1 MAKKTEEAKGVEVE
15 VETKG
20 VEVTETVSKRAKKLS
35 KTVNYNNSTITI
47 EALGGKNG
55 AVTYAFTD
63 LPETIQAKFG
73 PFGLSHKLGDAAA
86 GKTGI
91 EAEEAVL
98 KVFEGLKNGE
108 WSVRAPAKPK
118 VSVNKILDNY
128 KNLDPLQQ
136 KAAAKLLEDLG
147 ITLPA

>member
-1 MAKKTEEAKGVEVE
+1 MAKKTEDVKEVKE
-15 VETKG
+15 V
-20 VEVTETVSKRAKKLS
+20 ETVSKRAKKLS
-35 KTVNYNNSTITI
+35 KTVDYDSATITI
-47 EALGGKNG
+47 EALGGTKG
-55 AVTYAFTD
+55 AVAYSFTD
-63 LPETIQAKFG
+63 LPESIQAKFG

-86 GKTGI
+86 GKTGA
-91 EAEEAVL
+91 EAEEAVN
-98 KVFEGLKNGE
+98 KVFEGLKHGE

-136 KAAAKLLEDLG
+136 KAAAQLLESLG